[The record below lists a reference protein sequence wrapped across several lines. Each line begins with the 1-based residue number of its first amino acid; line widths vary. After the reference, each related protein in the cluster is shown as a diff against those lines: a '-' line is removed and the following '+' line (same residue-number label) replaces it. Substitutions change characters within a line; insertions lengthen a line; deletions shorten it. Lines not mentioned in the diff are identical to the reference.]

1 MVPQQVM
8 RWNLQTS
15 LIAFCRLLWCC
26 LLGIFGE
33 DFLNRPSVALIP
45 VGSTRTADVKRD
57 LERAKEVLGELDVE
71 LACFDPVSDSEQALH
86 VVRQVR
92 YRDVDLLVILAL
104 HGLTADIQVAIAGQ
118 LGIPTIV
125 WILPERHSLST
136 SASAVGALRD
146 LGHHVIVA
154 YGRADDKNV
163 GDRIEFVS
171 RCAFAQKRMREARI
185 GEIGGLYPVLV
196 ASKYHENTLTRK
208 LGPKIIHISTNEI
221 RSFLR
226 AVKESDL
233 EENIGAISGTFRV
246 DVDKETFRKAVKFHL
261 ALKAIAAKHKLSGIA
276 LNCYGELIR
285 EFESTPCLGFVGD
298 NYLVG
303 CEGDVVA
310 LSMLLLS
317 KYLVGRDGFLADH
330 YTITD
335 DGTLVL
341 VNCAGAASLSCS
353 KETTIGIGGSTVDMP
368 IPLAFCRPVIPRMKV
383 TLGRIYGRKLD
394 AMHIATGEVV
404 SCKTEETVLL
414 GIRLKQNIQEFLDKI
429 CNAHYIVF
437 PGDVSQQLALF
448 CNWNHIKVV

>member
-1 MVPQQVM
+1 M
-8 RWNLQTS
+8 
-15 LIAFCRLLWCC
+15 
-26 LLGIFGE
+26 
-33 DFLNRPSVALIP
+33 NRPSVALVPI
-45 VGSTRTADVKRD
+45 GSTTAADVKRD

-71 LACFDPVSDSEQALH
+71 LACLDPVSDSEQAPR

-92 YRDVDLLVILAL
+92 YRDVDLLVMLAL

-163 GDRIEFVS
+163 GDRIAFIS

-196 ASKYHENTLTRK
+196 ASKYQENILTRK

-221 RSFLR
+221 KSFLR
-226 AVKESDL
+226 AVKENDL
-233 EENIGAISGTFRV
+233 EKTIETISGTFRV
-246 DVDKETFRKAVKFHL
+246 NVDKETFRKAVKFHL

-276 LNCYGELIR
+276 LNCYGKLIR
-285 EFESTPCLGFVGD
+285 KFESTPCLGFVD
-298 NYLVG
+298 DSYLIG
-303 CEGDVVA
+303 CEGDAVA

-341 VNCAGAASLSCS
+341 VNCAGAASLSSSS
-353 KETTIGIGGSTVDMP
+353 KETTIGTGGSTVDMS

-404 SCKTEETVLL
+404 SCKTEETVLV
-414 GIRLKQNIQEFLDKI
+414 GIKLKQNIQEFLDKI

-448 CNWNHIKVV
+448 CSWNRIKVV